1 MTLPRSNEAAKGGKS
16 CVVPKESHA
25 QAHPCHE
32 PKAQAPAPSTAPAFA
47 SSLLCGAILIT
58 FMVLPV
64 RTAAAGDRVPAPV
77 GEPERAMPPLS
88 LDVGPRKGRVAA
100 SPAALRGWTLDVG
113 RSLSLADI
121 QIAEGAAALSVLGV
135 FVALIGSHFRLQKYI
150 RDVAGVKET
159 GTMSITGQPIMVAQA
174 REYATVGALTD
185 LADKTDKEL
194 KRLREHVIPRSELLS
209 MFKEL
214 KDAGASRLSEITER
228 LDRIAGIEGKTAAAF
243 EQFQRDLPN
252 IIRHAK

>member
-1 MTLPRSNEAAKGGKS
+1 MILPRSNEAAKGGKS

-32 PKAQAPAPSTAPAFA
+32 PKAQAPAPFTAPAFA

-77 GEPERAMPPLS
+77 GEPERAMPPLP
-88 LDVGPRKGRVAA
+88 LAEIH
-100 SPAALRGWTLDVG
+100 
-113 RSLSLADI
+113 LS
-121 QIAEGAAALSVLGV
+121 EGAAIIGVIGALGAML
-135 FVALIGSHFRLQKYI
+135 ALHFKARSYI
-150 RDVAGVKET
+150 REVAGVKES

-174 REYATVGALTD
+174 REYATVGALAD

-194 KRLREHVIPRSELLS
+194 KKLREHVIPRSELLS

-214 KDAGASRLSEITER
+214 KDAGQARLTEITTR
-228 LDRIAGIEGKTAAAF
+228 LDRIAGVEGKTAAAF

-252 IIRHAK
+252 LIRHAK

>member
-1 MTLPRSNEAAKGGKS
+1 MILPRSNEAAKGGKS
-16 CVVPKESHA
+16 CVVPESHT
-25 QAHPCHE
+25 QAHLCHR

-64 RTAAAGDRVPAPV
+64 RTAVAGDRVPAPV

-88 LDVGPRKGRVAA
+88 LDVGR
-100 SPAALRGWTLDVG
+100 WTLDVG

-174 REYATVGALTD
+174 REYATVGALAD

-194 KRLREHVIPRSELLS
+194 KKLREHVIPRSELLS

-214 KDAGASRLSEITER
+214 KDAGEARLTEITTR
-228 LDRIAGIEGKTAAAF
+228 LDRIANVEGKTAAAF

-252 IIRHAK
+252 LIRHAK